1 MRHVV
6 RSLNSFDTSSFPDRN
21 PALTDRGDTE
31 GMIILRWI
39 FVVAIVGFVVAA
51 LALVDIAGHFV
62 RAKGPSLR
70 TSTGSRIPRVLARNS

>member
-1 MRHVV
+1 
-6 RSLNSFDTSSFPDRN
+6 
-21 PALTDRGDTE
+21 
-31 GMIILRWI
+31 MIILRWI